1 MVIGIRIEPDDDMI
15 VSVSVFNVSDTNITI
30 MTTLYGLTNCDTC
43 KKARKWLDGAGILH
57 TFTDY
62 RNPPPSPQT
71 LLDWA
76 AKRDGFAAIINK
88 ASTTWRQLPESRKTP
103 ASDDEWQA
111 LLHEYPALI
120 RRPLLVMD
128 DGRIHQ
134 GFKEADFNAL
144 FGVKA

>member
-1 MVIGIRIEPDDDMI
+1 
-15 VSVSVFNVSDTNITI
+15 
-30 MTTLYGLTNCDTC
+30 MTVLYGLTNCDTC
-43 KKARKWLDGAGILH
+43 KKARKWLDGAGISH
-57 TFTDY
+57 TFVDY
-62 RNPPPSPQT
+62 RNPPLSPQT
-71 LLDWA
+71 LLDWDT
-76 AKRDGFAAIINK
+76 KRGGFAALINK
-88 ASTTWRQLPESRKTP
+88 ASTTWRQLPEQRKTP
-103 ASDDEWQA
+103 ASDDEWLA

>member
-1 MVIGIRIEPDDDMI
+1 
-15 VSVSVFNVSDTNITI
+15 
-30 MTTLYGLTNCDTC
+30 MTTLYGLNNCDTC
-43 KKARKWLDGAGILH
+43 KKARTWLQSSGIKH
-57 TFTDY
+57 VFVEY
-62 RNPPPSPQT
+62 RNPSPTVQM
-71 LLDWA
+71 LMEWA
-76 AKRDGFAAIINK
+76 AKRGGFAALVNK
-88 ASTTWRQLPESRKTP
+88 SSTTWRQLPEARKAP
-103 ASDDEWQA
+103 ANDAQWLA